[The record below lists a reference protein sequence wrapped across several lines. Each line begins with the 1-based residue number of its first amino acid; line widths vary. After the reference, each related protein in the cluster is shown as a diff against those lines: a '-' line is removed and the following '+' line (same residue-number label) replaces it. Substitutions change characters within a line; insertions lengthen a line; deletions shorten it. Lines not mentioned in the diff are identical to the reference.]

1 MQERLQLTDKV
12 VDTLYAAQISFL
24 ETTITKEEPLNLP
37 VNQPCYSSRLC
48 SSACIHAF
56 CLNDS
61 LDQVR
66 VSEK

>member
-1 MQERLQLTDKV
+1 MQERQLTDKV
-12 VDTLYAAQISFL
+12 VDTLYAAQILFL

-37 VNQPCYSSRLC
+37 VNQPCRARDCVLRH
-48 SSACIHAF
+48 HAF
-56 CLNDS
+56 YFCS